1 MLARFPKGSVRE
13 RYVHS
18 KVPTTNDNFYCGFD
32 YLEMWPVQ
40 LVVTEIQCYK
50 SEVKIMARG
59 KHNKN
64 QHNREKLLAGLA
76 MLRFDHFFLGVN
88 DYE

>member
-40 LVVTEIQCYK
+40 LVVTEIQYYK
-50 SEVKIMARG
+50 E
-59 KHNKN
+59 
-64 QHNREKLLAGLA
+64 
-76 MLRFDHFFLGVN
+76 
-88 DYE
+88 